1 MASIVSNP
9 NVVISSPNGT
19 FIGYMY
25 LGDDISIPAESHY
38 LGYSIKAND
47 EIKLLSVSRVFS
59 YNFDRKHIFMSP
71 QFFATTQ
78 AVFSTEIKAFN
89 NTALL
94 TLNNS
99 VDPTDCICKFSY
111 VYEICL
117 IADLS
122 IRAYYASELSTE
134 HLPSLV

>member
-25 LGDDISIPAESHY
+25 LGDSISIPDESNY
-38 LGYSIKAND
+38 LGNYIKAND

-71 QFFATTQ
+71 QYFATTH
-78 AVFSTEIKAFN
+78 AVFSTETKTFN

-94 TLNNS
+94 TLNNP
-99 VDPTDCICKFSY
+99 VDATDCICKFSY

-117 IADLS
+117 IADL
-122 IRAYYASELSTE
+122 RNREYYAEALSEA
-134 HLPSLV
+134 HLP